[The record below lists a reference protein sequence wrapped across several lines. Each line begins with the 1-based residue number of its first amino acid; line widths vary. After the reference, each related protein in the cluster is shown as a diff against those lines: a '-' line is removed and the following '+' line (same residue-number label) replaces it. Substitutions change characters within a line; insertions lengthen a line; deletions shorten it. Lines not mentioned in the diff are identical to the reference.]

1 MQPFLFL
8 AEPITDLIKTL
19 VTKAVDLF
27 KKAAHTFADKAI
39 ELIKVGAAKV
49 GDALKKAPA
58 AAATTLGGM
67 CSVMTRSSPILI

>member
-58 AAATTLGGM
+58 AAATALGGI